1 MAGLAVAILIAACAP
16 PPPPVVAVLID
27 DIGYKLQEDTAVVAL
42 PGPYA
47 VAVLPASP
55 HGAALAR
62 EAYSQGK
69 EVLLHLPMEAV
80 DRDSGLGELALRT
93 GMDKQSMADVLTRA
107 LASVPHAIGVNNHM
121 GSLLTG
127 QPDSMHWLM
136 ATLQRRGP
144 RFFIDS
150 RTTPETVAATAAAE
164 AGLAGLSRQVFLD
177 HVRTREAVRA
187 ALAELATTAK
197 AEGHALAIGHPFPET
212 LAELERWSP
221 AEAGVELV
229 SLQALL
235 ARKVALEDGSALAR
249 RPECQH
255 QSQQPQ
261 YAGAPA
267 GPGQP
272 VEIEGDALL
281 RASHQD
287 ARQ

>member
-1 MAGLAVAILIAACAP
+1 MAGLAAAILIAACSP
-16 PPPPVVAVLID
+16 PPLPVVAVLID

-55 HGAALAR
+55 HGATLAR
-62 EAYSQGK
+62 AAYRQGK

-80 DRDSGLGELALRT
+80 GHDTGLGELALRT
-93 GMDKQSMADVLTRA
+93 GMDTHAMADVLSQA

-121 GSLLTG
+121 GSLFTG
-127 QPDSMHWLM
+127 QPDAMRWLM
-136 ATLQRRGP
+136 KTLQLQGP

-150 RTTPETVAATAAAE
+150 RTTADTVAAKAAAE

-212 LAELERWSP
+212 LAELKNWSP
-221 AEAGVELV
+221 AKAGVEHV

-235 ARKVALEDGSALAR
+235 TRKVGLQEGSALAR
-249 RPECQH
+249 GPECQQQGQH
-255 QSQQPQ
+255 SQD
-261 YAGAPA
+261 AWAPA
-267 GPGQP
+267 GPGQA
-272 VEIEGDALL
+272 VQIEGDTLL
-281 RASHQD
+281 GTTHQD